1 MNKVIVTTTINPP
14 TRAIRLFDSLKDW
27 HLIVVG
33 DKKTPPNYQLKRGT
47 YFSPEEQEK
56 FDKRLSDLIGW
67 NSIQRRNFG
76 FLLANKMNADIIATI
91 DDDNIPYKNW
101 GSNLLIEKKISVNY
115 YKTKLSVFDPI
126 GATNYKNL
134 WHRGFPLSLIPL
146 REYANKSKKILS
158 FDVQADFWNG
168 DPDVDAICRMQYLP
182 DCNFTDHYFP
192 LTSNKISP
200 FNSQN
205 TFLSKKIL
213 KDYFVFPH
221 VGRMDD
227 IWASFY
233 VQAKGFKVV
242 YAKPS
247 VYQKRN
253 VHDLIKD
260 MKNEYL
266 GYENNLT
273 LVKDLKTNPE
283 NLFKYMPEK
292 SLEAFKLYKKHFK

>member
-1 MNKVIVTTTINPP
+1 
-14 TRAIRLFDSLKDW
+14 
-27 HLIVVG
+27 
-33 DKKTPPNYQLKRGT
+33 
-47 YFSPEEQEK
+47 
-56 FDKRLSDLIGW
+56 
-67 NSIQRRNFG
+67 
-76 FLLANKMNADIIATI
+76 
-91 DDDNIPYKNW
+91 
-101 GSNLLIEKKISVNY
+101 
-115 YKTKLSVFDPI
+115 
-126 GATNYKNL
+126 
-134 WHRGFPLSLIPL
+134 
-146 REYANKSKKILS
+146 
-158 FDVQADFWNG
+158 
-168 DPDVDAICRMQYLP
+168 MQYLP